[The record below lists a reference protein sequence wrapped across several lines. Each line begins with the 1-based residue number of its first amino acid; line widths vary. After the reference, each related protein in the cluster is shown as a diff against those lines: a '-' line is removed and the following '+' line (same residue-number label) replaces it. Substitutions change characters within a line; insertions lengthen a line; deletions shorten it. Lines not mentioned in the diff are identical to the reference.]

1 MFTGLYAKLI
11 ALALVV
17 SLVLGGIWYVK
28 HLQAEVADLTQQ
40 VSTLTAQ
47 NAQLTASIEHQ
58 NAAVQAL
65 KEEGAARLAAAAVEL
80 AKSKAATKAAQAR
93 AGVIYKQ
100 PPSTPGNDCKSTLD
114 LLNSAVA
121 PAPAASD
128 SEGLQ

>member
-1 MFTGLYAKLI
+1 MYAKLI
-11 ALALVV
+11 AIALVV
-17 SLVLGGIWYVK
+17 AIVLGGIWYVK
-28 HLQAEVADLTQQ
+28 HLQNEVADLTQQ

-58 NAAVQAL
+58 NEAINTLQ
-65 KEEGAARLAAAAVEL
+65 KEGAARLAAAAIEL

-121 PAPAASD
+121 PAAPASD
-128 SEGLQ
+128 SEGTQ